1 MSDDEPAPDQ
11 RAEVLAARSR
21 GWAFDLIAVG
31 VLSVVTA
38 VLVGGSVLPGVVGWI
53 VGVPFLIFYP
63 GYAAIAAVFP
73 ERSQRIEPTEVR
85 PQEPP
90 SFLARVTLSM
100 VVSPVIVGLLAT
112 ALSPFG
118 AIALGPV
125 VVGVTVLTLGM
136 LAAAAIRRLQL
147 PVHLRAGPSPTGLGS
162 PFAGGIPGNSVQS
175 LAFVLAAL
183 VLVGV
188 SIAAV
193 TIPPTGEAYTEAYL
207 LTEEDGEFVADGL
220 PADADPGE
228 TAQFHVGIA
237 NHENSPTDYE
247 AVTVLQEVD
256 ANGGVATQT
265 RTDGFSVTLDDNE
278 EAIESQTFTAAET
291 GGEERLRVQV
301 LVFEGS
307 APEEPTASSADQVL
321 QFYLD
326 SEE

>member
-1 MSDDEPAPDQ
+1 MSDDDAVPDQ
-11 RAEVLAARSR
+11 RAEVLAARGS
-21 GWAFDLIAVG
+21 GWAFDLIAVA

-73 ERSQRIEPTEVR
+73 ERSQRLNPTEVR
-85 PQEPP
+85 PKGPP
-90 SFLARVTLSM
+90 SFLARVTLSL

-112 ALSPFG
+112 ALSPLG
-118 AIALGPV
+118 AIELGPV
-125 VVGVTVLTLGM
+125 VVGVTVLTLG
-136 LAAAAIRRLQL
+136 LLVAATIRRLQL

-162 PFAGGIPGNSVQS
+162 PLGGGIPGNSVQS

-183 VLVGV
+183 ALVGV

-193 TIPPTGEAYTEAYL
+193 AIPPTGEAYTEAYL

-237 NHENSPTDYE
+237 NHENGPTDYE
-247 AVTVLQEVD
+247 AVTVVQEVD
-256 ANGGVATQT
+256 PTGDVATQT
-265 RTDGFSVTLDDNE
+265 RADGFSVTLADDE
-278 EAIESQTFTAAET
+278 EAIESQSFTAAEA
-291 GGEERLRVQV
+291 GGDERLRVRV

-307 APEEPTASSADQVL
+307 APEEPTAGTADQVL

-326 SEE
+326 GED